1 MKILVINCGSSS
13 LKYQLIDTDGELVM
27 AKGLVERIGI
37 EGSLITHQT
46 NAHQI
51 QTETEIPDHKVGI
64 KLVVDAL
71 LSPDHGALASLDEI
85 SAVGHRVVH
94 GGEKFADS
102 VIINA
107 EVMETLHACAGLAPL
122 HNPANII
129 GIEAC
134 QALLPGVPQVA
145 VFDTAFHQT
154 TPSEAHIYG
163 LPYEYYEQYG
173 VRRYGFHGTSH
184 KYVSRR
190 AAKMLGRPLEE
201 LKLVTCHLG
210 NGSSITAVKGGV
222 SVDTSLGFGTISGT
236 IMGTRCGDVDPA
248 VIPYL
253 MEQADLSP
261 REMNDILYKKSG
273 LLGISG
279 VSSDAR
285 DIEQAS
291 NAGNKRAQLA
301 LNMLCYFTRKY
312 IGAYAAAMGGLDAIV
327 FTAGI
332 GENSITIRSQICQG
346 LEFLGAIMDPEK
358 NRTRGKEVD
367 VSTADAKV
375 HILVIPTNEE
385 LMIAQDTAELMAK
398 R

>member
-1 MKILVINCGSSS
+1 M
-13 LKYQLIDTDGELVM
+13 
-27 AKGLVERIGI
+27 
-37 EGSLITHQT
+37 
-46 NAHQI
+46 
-51 QTETEIPDHKVGI
+51 
-64 KLVVDAL
+64 
-71 LSPDHGALASLDEI
+71 
-85 SAVGHRVVH
+85 
-94 GGEKFADS
+94 
-102 VIINA
+102 
-107 EVMETLHACAGLAPL
+107 
-122 HNPANII
+122 
-129 GIEAC
+129 
-134 QALLPGVPQVA
+134 
-145 VFDTAFHQT
+145 
-154 TPSEAHIYG
+154 
-163 LPYEYYEQYG
+163 
-173 VRRYGFHGTSH
+173 
-184 KYVSRR
+184 SRR

-253 MEQADLSP
+253 MEQTDLSP
-261 REMNDILYKKSG
+261 REMNDILYKQSG

-301 LNMLCYFTRKY
+301 LNMLCYLTRKY

>member
-1 MKILVINCGSSS
+1 
-13 LKYQLIDTDGELVM
+13 M

-46 NAHQI
+46 DGKKIKQ
-51 QTETEIPDHKVGI
+51 QTNIPDHKVAI
-64 KLVVDAL
+64 RLVVDAL
-71 LSPDHGALASLDEI
+71 LSPDHGALTSLDEI
-85 SAVGHRVVH
+85 AAVGHRVVH

-102 VIINA
+102 VIIND
-107 EVMETLHACAGLAPL
+107 EVMATLRACAGLAPL

-134 QALLPGVPQVA
+134 QSLLPGVPQVA

-154 TPSEAHIYG
+154 TPPEAHIYG

-190 AAKMLGRPLEE
+190 AAKLLGRPLQE
-201 LKLVTCHLG
+201 LKLVTCHMG
-210 NGSSITAVKGGV
+210 NGSSITAVKGGL

-236 IMGTRCGDVDPA
+236 IMGTRSGDVDPA
-248 VIPYL
+248 AIPYL
-253 MEQADLSP
+253 MEQANLSP
-261 REMNDILYKKSG
+261 QEMNDILYKKSG

-285 DIEQAS
+285 DIEAAA
-291 NAGNKRAQLA
+291 NEGNKRAQLA
-301 LNMLCYFTRKY
+301 LDMLCYLTRKF
-312 IGAYAAAMGGLDAIV
+312 IGAYAAAMAGIDAIV

-332 GENSITIRSQICQG
+332 GENSSTIRAQICQG
-346 LEFLGAIMDPEK
+346 LEFLGAKMDAEK
-358 NRTRGKEVD
+358 NKTRGKEVD
-367 VSTADAKV
+367 VATPESTV
-375 HILVIPTNEE
+375 RILVIPTNEE
-385 LMIAQDTAELMAK
+385 LMIAQDTADLVAK
-398 R
+398 K